1 MFQHSQS
8 WPLEPYRC
16 IRPILQKPSRD
27 GFGTKEGRLNPGSNG
42 EEMLQVDNH
51 ASFFW
56 LERKKIFC
64 KPGVTSEYAN
74 PPLLTLVEGV
84 EGLESGK

>member
-8 WPLEPYRC
+8 RPLKTYRC

-27 GFGTKEGRLNPGSNG
+27 GPGTKEGRLNPGPNR
-42 EEMLQVDNH
+42 EEMVQVDNH
-51 ASFFW
+51 TFGR

-74 PPLLTLVEGV
+74 LSLLTLVGGV
-84 EGLESGK
+84 EGK